1 MTPDGQV
8 EQLLPDGRRLVS
20 AVRVVEDG
28 ARAVLLLA
36 PGLFRVDAT
45 PGVDMFRITVRP
57 LDPGTAVSS
66 ESAGRPAARLSS
78 SGIDVLDLPLVGAAA
93 LTVHAAGTVHDVQV
107 GTLRDAA
114 RATTTL
120 TVQAVVRS
128 STPRR

>member
-1 MTPDGQV
+1 MIEGQV
-8 EQLLPDGRRLVS
+8 EQPLPDGRRLVS
-20 AVRVVEDG
+20 AMRVVEDG

-57 LDPGTAVSS
+57 LEPAIAVRS
-66 ESAGRPAARLSS
+66 ESAGRPAARLLS
-78 SGIDVLDLPLVGAAA
+78 SGVDVLDLPLVGAAA
-93 LTVHAAGTVHDVQV
+93 LTVHAGEVVHRIQV

-120 TVQAVVRS
+120 TVQAVAES
-128 STPRR
+128 STPAR

>member
-1 MTPDGQV
+1 MIEGQV
-8 EQLLPDGRRLVS
+8 EQSLPGGRRLVS

-57 LDPGTAVSS
+57 LNPAVAVSS
-66 ESAGRPAARLSS
+66 ESAGRPAARLLS
-78 SGIDVLDLPLVGAAA
+78 SGVDVLDLPLVGAAA
-93 LTVHAAGTVHDVQV
+93 LTVHAGEAVHRIQV
-107 GTLRDAA
+107 ATLRDAA

-120 TVQAVVRS
+120 TVQAVVES
-128 STPRR
+128 